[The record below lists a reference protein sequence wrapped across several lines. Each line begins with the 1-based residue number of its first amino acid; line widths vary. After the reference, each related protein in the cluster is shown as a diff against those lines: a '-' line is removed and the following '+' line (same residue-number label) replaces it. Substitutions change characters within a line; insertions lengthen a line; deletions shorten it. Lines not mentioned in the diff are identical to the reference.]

1 MKRNS
6 PRGNSPNA
14 STKST
19 PNRIPRNGC
28 AGLYVLQPRCGSSSR
43 VESRRRTMPTTAD
56 LLQRVALLESSLN
69 DVKSAMADQAAE
81 TDTFFLIWAGAL
93 IFLMQ
98 CGFAMLSAGSIREKN
113 VKNILLKNLLDACM
127 GALAW
132 YFVGYGF
139 AYNGPTDTVCVEP
152 TSLAWTLLVP
162 PRPSTSLAFGLPT
175 DSTHPMPRS
184 CFGPECV
191 RRTRI
196 HSSVRGLA
204 TSPSP
209 ASSTT
214 TSMRMATR
222 IIFSARIGS
231 HGTFSLRSPLPPRRL
246 CPAPSPSAVSW
257 VLT

>member
-1 MKRNS
+1 
-6 PRGNSPNA
+6 
-14 STKST
+14 
-19 PNRIPRNGC
+19 
-28 AGLYVLQPRCGSSSR
+28 
-43 VESRRRTMPTTAD
+43 MPTTAD

-162 PRPSTSLAFGLPT
+162 HGHRHRLLLACRLTAHTQCRVRVLGLSACAEHESIHRFG
-175 DSTHPMPRS
+175 
-184 CFGPECV
+184 
-191 RRTRI
+191 
-196 HSSVRGLA
+196 A
-204 TSPSP
+204 
-209 ASSTT
+209 
-214 TSMRMATR
+214 
-222 IIFSARIGS
+222 
-231 HGTFSLRSPLPPRRL
+231 
-246 CPAPSPSAVSW
+246 
-257 VLT
+257 